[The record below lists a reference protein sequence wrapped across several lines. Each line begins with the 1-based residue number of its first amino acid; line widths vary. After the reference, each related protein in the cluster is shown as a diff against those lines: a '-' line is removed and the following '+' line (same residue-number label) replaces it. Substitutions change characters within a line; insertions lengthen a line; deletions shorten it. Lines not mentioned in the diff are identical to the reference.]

1 MPIPEQN
8 TPWLPEPWGF
18 AYRAF
23 DENEAWW
30 TGDTDR
36 LEKLYRRE
44 AQGDATHQRR
54 GVPMR
59 GGIVGAASRMF
70 WGRPVPAGENRS
82 RIHVPAAADLA
93 TLASDLVFAEPP
105 AVGLPEKQDGQTKD
119 ASKQAQARLDKI
131 ANSDDA
137 HATYNQMGE
146 QKSALGAAVLVTR
159 WDVAVEDHVW
169 LETVAADVVIPTFRS
184 GRMVELTMWTEY
196 RDGSTYWRHLEHHG
210 IGYIEHALFQGT
222 EKNLGRRVS
231 LNDRPETA
239 VFATL
244 VNDQS
249 LIETSLDRL
258 TASYNPNMPTAAW
271 RKMGPLAYTGR
282 SDFAQLH
289 PLFDW
294 LDETFSSWMRDLRL
308 GAGKILV
315 PDAMLDINAVGVGAS
330 FDAGREIFAGLNTP
344 GDPSQMTIDKVQF
357 DIRVEEHER
366 TAAAVYRE
374 ILRKAG
380 FSPSAWGDYAGGG
393 DGAMTATE
401 VSDRKSASERTRDK
415 KILRDRSAIARQASV
430 AMELDGILFPGKG
443 GGRYDDITVEFPDTS
458 QESPLQLAQTLS
470 LLDAAGA
477 ISTEQKVRR
486 ANPDWDDDQ
495 VRDEVAA
502 IRADR
507 PPVADPAAFDGDDP
521 DDADDDQ
528 DQDVEP

>member
-1 MPIPEQN
+1 MPIPAQN
-8 TPWLPEPWGF
+8 TPWLPPPWDF

-23 DENEAWW
+23 EENEAWW
-30 TGDTDR
+30 VGDTDR
-36 LEKLYRRE
+36 LEKIYRRE
-44 AQGDATHQRR
+44 AQADATHQRR

-59 GGIVGAASRMF
+59 GGIVGAAARMF
-70 WGRPVPAGENRS
+70 WGRPVPANENRS

-105 AVGLPEKQDGQTKD
+105 AVGLPSKQGQQTQD
-119 ASKQAQARLDKI
+119 ASKQAQSRLDLI

-159 WDVAVEDHVW
+159 WDTEVEDHVW

-184 GRMVELTMWTEY
+184 GRMVEVTMWTQY
-196 RDGSTYWRHLEHHG
+196 VDGSTYWRHLEHHG
-210 IGYIEHALFQGT
+210 IGFIEHALFQGT
-222 EKNLGRRVS
+222 QANLGRRVS
-231 LNDRPETA
+231 LADRPETA

-244 VNDQS
+244 VNADS
-249 LIETSLDRL
+249 VILTGVDRL

-271 RKMGPLAYTGR
+271 RKKGPLAYTGR

-308 GAGKILV
+308 GAGKVLV
-315 PDAMLDINAVGVGAS
+315 PDAMLDINGIGQGAT
-330 FDAGREIFAGLNTP
+330 FDMGREIFAGLNVP
-344 GDPSQMTIDKVQF
+344 GDPSKVAIDKVQF

-366 TAAAVYRE
+366 TAAGIYRE

-380 FSPSAWGDYAGGG
+380 FSPSAWGDYAGG
-393 DGAMTATE
+393 AEMTATE

-430 AMELDGILFPGKG
+430 ALELDGILFPGKG

-486 ANPDWDDDQ
+486 ANPDWDDPA
-495 VRDEVAA
+495 VREEVAK

-521 DDADDDQ
+521 NDTDEEQ
-528 DQDVEP
+528 QQ